1 MKLKKFIKKSVKKV
15 LLEAL
20 AGDVDYIVQMA
31 RVDAREAIAKLPPD
45 PPPKKPTSKPPTNPA
60 IEDAAKAKLVRL
72 DPTAEKVID
81 KSQDVKLKL
90 YRERDEL
97 AVKRIEKLEADY
109 QKVIKTGTEQEMK
122 TAREKMQKEKKE
134 IVKALKA
141 WKDYLGIE

>member
-122 TAREKMQKEKKE
+122 TAREKMQKEKEE

-141 WKDYLGIE
+141 WKDYLGIG

>member
-122 TAREKMQKEKKE
+122 TAREKMQKEKEE

>member
-141 WKDYLGIE
+141 WKDYLGIG